1 MTATRVTPAALIIL
15 VLLPLMIIGCQ
26 LGLGAQPPALPAPDM
41 GATDSDQ
48 KIIDGYLQ
56 VRYTPP
62 CERIPRPAEWVAP
75 IILTDLRSGSYILLN
90 RNGTVKTRSK
100 PQYKLAQGKATL
112 EAVLKDSSVM

>member
-1 MTATRVTPAALIIL
+1 MTTTRVTSSTWVIL
-15 VLLPLMIIGCQ
+15 VLVPLMIVGCQ
-26 LGLGAQPPALPAPDM
+26 LGIGEEPAVPPAPDM

-48 KIIDGYLQ
+48 KIIGEYLQ

-100 PQYKLAQGKATL
+100 PQYKSEQGKAEQRHL
-112 EAVLKDSSVM
+112 